1 MKTRIPVVLALL
13 AAIPLIA
20 ACGSSS
26 DASSGGNG
34 GHLSLVAY
42 STPKEAYAALIP
54 AFNKTASGKGVSF
67 TQSFGPSGDQARA
80 VQSGLPADVVALSL
94 APDVGK
100 LVDAGK
106 VAAGWDSGPEHGF
119 VTNSVV
125 VFGVRKGNP
134 KNIRTW
140 DDLVKPGVQVIE
152 PNPFASG
159 GARWNVMAA
168 YGAQLKEGKSPAEA
182 TAYLSKL
189 FHNVPVQDK
198 SARDAMTTFTSGKG
212 DVILAYENEA
222 IAARQAGQDIDYVV
236 PDQTIL
242 IQNPIAV
249 TKTSKDPVKAKAF
262 IDFLRSKQG
271 QQIFQSKGYRP
282 IDPALVD
289 KSKFPTPS
297 SLFTIDSLGGWSSV
311 GDKFFDP
318 DKGVVA
324 KIEKSLGV
332 STSK

>member
-1 MKTRIPVVLALL
+1 MKTRILLLLSILVAVPVL
-13 AAIPLIA
+13 A
-20 ACGSSS
+20 ACGSS
-26 DASSGGNG
+26 AGGSSGG
-34 GHLSLVAY
+34 GHLNLVAY

-54 AFNKTASGKGVSF
+54 AFNKTPAGKGVSF

-80 VQSGLPADVVALSL
+80 IISGLPTDVAALSL
-94 APDVGK
+94 APDITK
-100 LVDAGK
+100 LVDAKK
-106 VAAGWDSGPEHGF
+106 VAAGWDKNSANGF

-125 VFGVRKGNP
+125 VFAVRKGNP
-134 KNIRTW
+134 KNIKTW
-140 DDLVKPGVQVIE
+140 DDLIKPGVQVIE
-152 PNPFASG
+152 ANPFASG

-168 YGAQLKEGKSPAEA
+168 YGAQLQQGKTDAQA
-182 TAYLSKL
+182 QDYLTKL

-198 SARDAMTTFTSGKG
+198 SARDSLTTFTSGKG
-212 DVILAYENEA
+212 DVLLAYENEA
-222 IAARQAGQDIDYVV
+222 IAAQQAGQEIEYVV

-249 TKTSKDPVKAKAF
+249 TTNSGNTAKANAF
-262 IDFLRSKQG
+262 ISFLRSKQG

-282 IDPALVD
+282 IDASLVD

-297 SLFTIDSLGGWSSV
+297 GLFKIDKLGGWSTV
-311 GDKFFDP
+311 NDKFFDP

-332 STSK
+332 STAK